1 MGSNKYSK
9 KGGRK
14 KKRRK
19 TKRRLRKKRIK
30 KTKRRRR
37 KSSRRRYR
45 LKGGM
50 ACANRPLQQSNMGE
64 KYTSYKLNTNPSL
77 PDPQSLNSNLKNV
90 GQKGGFLMHDFGL
103 GDVLLNYYKGMNS
116 MANLK
121 HTYKGNKPE
130 VKADPMNQPK
140 LLEKQVL
147 PYSTANIPDHYDKA
161 SIKAAKYSIF

>member
-1 MGSNKYSK
+1 MGSIKYSSK
-9 KGGRK
+9 RFK
-14 KKRRK
+14 KKYRKK
-19 TKRRLRKKRIK
+19 TKRRLRKKRNK
-30 KTKRRRR
+30 KTKRKRRR

-50 ACANRPLQQSNMGE
+50 SCVNRPVQSNMGE
-64 KYTSYKLNTNPSL
+64 KYTGYKLNTNPSL

-90 GQKGGFLMHDFGL
+90 GQKGGFFMQDFGL

-116 MANLK
+116 MVNLK

-140 LLEKQVL
+140 LLEKQIL
-147 PYSTANIPDHYDKA
+147 PYSTANIPEHHNKA